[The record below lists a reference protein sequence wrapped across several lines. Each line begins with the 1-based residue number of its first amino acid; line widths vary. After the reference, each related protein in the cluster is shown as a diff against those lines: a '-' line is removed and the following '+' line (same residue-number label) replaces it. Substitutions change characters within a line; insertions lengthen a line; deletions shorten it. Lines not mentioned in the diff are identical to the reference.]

1 MANIYKQKKI
11 FPFLEDFSSMF
22 ELTTELNRVFSIYET
37 TTGQVSSVIMGE
49 YLLYRQVQENK
60 KKKSSYNLDIK

>member
-1 MANIYKQKKI
+1 MARLALIQKKII

-49 YLLYRQVQENK
+49 YFLYR
-60 KKKSSYNLDIK
+60 